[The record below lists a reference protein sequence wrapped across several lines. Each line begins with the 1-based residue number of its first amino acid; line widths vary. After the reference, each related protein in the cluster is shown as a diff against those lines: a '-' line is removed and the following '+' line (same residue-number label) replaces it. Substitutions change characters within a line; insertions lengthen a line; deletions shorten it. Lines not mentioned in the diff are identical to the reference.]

1 MIKATQKQSQ
11 SKSTNKT
18 STSSFSKAVINNLI
32 DTTKGSK
39 PKVVEIPP
47 VKLQQEVTAFS
58 NLTERMKSLD
68 KNLKSDSK
76 VKSTMISTIVETLD
90 LANGRVSERGKLELI
105 SLATYYK
112 GIAQGIRYSEGFN
125 LNDSLNHQIKDAFKP
140 FVKDPKNALEKGDVL
155 SLQKVGIKVE
165 TPVLTRADFE
175 PTLSTEQ
182 SEKKRIGEENKVNAE
197 KLIFETKAQIWLNT
211 LSIDEFEKAIEKRK
225 IAIRKRI
232 EDTK

>member
-18 STSSFSKAVINNLI
+18 TTSNFSKAIVNSLL
-32 DTTKGSK
+32 DTNKGSK

-68 KNLKSDSK
+68 KSLKSDSK
-76 VKSTMISTIVETLD
+76 VKSTMIATIVETLD
-90 LANGRVSERGKLELI
+90 LASGRVSVKGQQELI

-112 GIAQGIRYSEGFN
+112 GMAQGIRHSEGFN

-140 FVKDPKNALEKGDVL
+140 FVKDPKNKLESGDVL

-175 PTLSTEQ
+175 PTLSVEQ
-182 SEKKRIGEENKVNAE
+182 SEKKRIAGENKANAE
-197 KLIFETKAQIWLNT
+197 KQVFETKAQIWLNT
-211 LSIDEFEKAIEKRK
+211 LSIEDFEKAIERRK

-232 EDTK
+232 ADTK

>member
-1 MIKATQKQSQ
+1 MVKTTPKQSQ

-18 STSSFSKAVINNLI
+18 TTSSFSKAVINNLI

-39 PKVVEIPP
+39 PKVVEKP

-68 KNLKSDSK
+68 KSLKSDSK
-76 VKSTMISTIVETLD
+76 VKSTMIATIVETLD
-90 LANGRVSERGKLELI
+90 LANGRVSKKGQQELI

-112 GIAQGIRYSEGFN
+112 GMAQGIRHSEGFN

-140 FVKDPKNALEKGDVL
+140 FVKDPKNKLESGDVL

-175 PTLSTEQ
+175 PTLSVEQ
-182 SEKKRIGEENKVNAE
+182 SEKKRIAGENKANAE
-197 KLIFETKAQIWLNT
+197 KQVFETKAQIWLNT
-211 LSIDEFEKAIEKRK
+211 LSIEDFEKAIEKRK

>member
-1 MIKATQKQSQ
+1 MTIATPLQ
-11 SKSTNKT
+11 SKSKTTKKT

-39 PKVVEIPP
+39 PKVVEKP

-68 KNLKSDSK
+68 KSLKSDSK
-76 VKSTMISTIVETLD
+76 VKSTMIATIVETLD
-90 LANGRVSERGKLELI
+90 LANGRVSKKGQQELI

-112 GIAQGIRYSEGFN
+112 GMAQGIRHSEGFK

-165 TPVLTRADFE
+165 TPVLTRADFK
-175 PTLSTEQ
+175 PTLSVEQ
-182 SEKKRIGEENKVNAE
+182 SEKKRISELNKANAE
-197 KLIFETKAQIWLNT
+197 KQVFETKAQIWLNT
-211 LSIDEFEKAIEKRK
+211 LSIEDFEKAIEKRK

>member
-1 MIKATQKQSQ
+1 MVKTTPKQSQ

-18 STSSFSKAVINNLI
+18 TTSNFSKAIVNSLL
-32 DTTKGSK
+32 DTNKGSK
-39 PKVVEIPP
+39 PKVVEKP

-68 KNLKSDSK
+68 KSLKSDSK
-76 VKSTMISTIVETLD
+76 VKSTMIATIVETLD
-90 LANGRVSERGKLELI
+90 LANGRVSEKGQKELI

-112 GIAQGIRYSEGFN
+112 GMAQGIRHSEGFN

-140 FVKDPKNALEKGDVL
+140 FVKDPKNKLESGDVL

-165 TPVLTRADFE
+165 TPVLTRADFK
-175 PTLSTEQ
+175 PTLSVEQ
-182 SEKKRIGEENKVNAE
+182 SEKKRISELNKANAE
-197 KLIFETKAQIWLNT
+197 KQVFETKAQIWLNT
-211 LSIDEFEKAIEKRK
+211 LSIEDFEKAIEKRK